1 MLIRNSKNVLFLF
14 YYYVYFCTAS
24 DSIKIM
30 PSLIFFIFV
39 NFIKT
44 MDFYF
49 LSFSAL
55 VVSYLVL
62 NIFLSVCI
70 KLVVLVS

>member
-1 MLIRNSKNVLFLF
+1 
-14 YYYVYFCTAS
+14 
-24 DSIKIM
+24 M

-62 NIFLSVCI
+62 NIFLDVCI
-70 KLVVLVS
+70 KLEVLVS